1 MQVNGEIFE
10 FSSLETKNI
19 TGLLK
24 SFDLS
29 PDRVAIE
36 LNGDVVKKANYSAT
50 ALSESDI
57 VEIVYFVGGGK

>member
-36 LNGDVVKKANYSAT
+36 LNGGVVKKANYSAT

>member
-36 LNGDVVKKANYSAT
+36 LNGCVVKKANYSTT